1 MLKSSILIAALLMA
15 GCTVNGKSLNE
26 MMGKKENSSKKESS
40 SNLELLTPDA
50 PKLDKADSLTSKI
63 HFKWA
68 NKEYHDGKEDIN
80 FSVNKKD

>member
-40 SNLELLTPDA
+40 SNLDKLTPDA
-50 PKLDKADSLTSKI
+50 PKVKKAEKSTSKI

>member
-1 MLKSSILIAALLMA
+1 MLKLIILVVALLMI

-26 MMGKKENSSKKESS
+26 MMAKKESS

-50 PKLDKADSLTSKI
+50 PKVTKDEKSSSKI

-68 NKEYHDGKEDIN
+68 NKEYHDGEEDIN
-80 FSVNKKD
+80 FTVNKKD

>member
-1 MLKSSILIAALLMA
+1 MLKSSILIAALLMT

-40 SNLELLTPDA
+40 SNLDKLTPDA
-50 PKLDKADSLTSKI
+50 PKVTKSEKSSSKI

-68 NKEYHDGKEDIN
+68 NKEYHDGNEEIG
-80 FSVNKKD
+80 FTVNKKD